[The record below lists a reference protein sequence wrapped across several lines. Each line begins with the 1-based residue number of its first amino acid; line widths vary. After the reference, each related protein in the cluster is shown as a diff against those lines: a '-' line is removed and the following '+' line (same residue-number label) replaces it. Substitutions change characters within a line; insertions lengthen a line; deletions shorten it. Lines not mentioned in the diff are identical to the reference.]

1 VRRKRSDAPGTVDHE
16 RQALFEQRLA
26 LEELRAE
33 LAERVAAVQSRE
45 EELRAAIADVRAGR
59 EPGVTLPAVVP
70 VDHAA
75 RARALDERERIL
87 AAREAELARAH
98 AGNGSGPGE
107 TDAADDRAAA
117 IDERERAL
125 DDRGAALDERERALE
140 HRAEHLDQR
149 EREMLANVDPDAA
162 RLAGIESRLVELK
175 AAEQAFLRTREELS
189 SRAEAVTAREHLV
202 AQREREV
209 QDQAAGWGSAD
220 MSELEAR
227 LRRLETRSATPAQG
241 FSGGFRKLEEGG
253 RRGGR
258 P

>member
-1 VRRKRSDAPGTVDHE
+1 MRRKRSEALGTADQE

-33 LAERVAAVQSRE
+33 LAERVAAVQMRE

-59 EPGVTLPAVVP
+59 EPGVTLPAVIP

-75 RARALDERERIL
+75 RARALDERERAI
-87 AAREAELARAH
+87 AAREATLARAQSDNG
-98 AGNGSGPGE
+98 AGRGQ
-107 TDAADDRAAA
+107 AAA
-117 IDERERAL
+117 GE
-125 DDRGAALDERERALE
+125 DRTAQLDERERALAR
-140 HRAEHLDQR
+140 RAEQLDQR
-149 EREMLANVDPDAA
+149 EREMVANVDPDAV
-162 RLAGIESRLVELK
+162 RLAGIESRLAELL
-175 AAEQAFLRTREELS
+175 AAEQAFLRTREELAA
-189 SRAEAVTAREHLV
+189 RAEAVTAREHLV

-209 QDQAAGWGSAD
+209 QDEAAGWGSAD

-227 LRRLETRSATPAQG
+227 LRRLEARSATQAQG

-253 RRGGR
+253 RRGSR

>member
-1 VRRKRSDAPGTVDHE
+1 MRRKRSDGPGTADQE

-33 LAERVAAVQSRE
+33 LAERVAAVLARE

-70 VDHAA
+70 IDHAA
-75 RARALDERERIL
+75 RARALDERERAL
-87 AAREAELARAH
+87 AAREADLARAQ
-98 AGNGSGPGE
+98 AGNGAGQPL
-107 TDAADDRAAA
+107 TDAAADRAAQ
-117 IDERERAL
+117 
-125 DDRGAALDERERALE
+125 LDERERALE
-140 HRAEHLDQR
+140 RRAEQLDQR
-149 EREMLANVDPDAA
+149 EREMLANVDPDAV
-162 RLAGIESRLVELK
+162 RLAAIESRLAELQ

-189 SRAEAVTAREHLV
+189 ARAEAVTAREHLV
-202 AQREREV
+202 AQREREL
-209 QDQAAGWGSAD
+209 QDQAAGWGSPD

-227 LRRLETRSATPAQG
+227 LRRLETRSAAQAQG
-241 FSGGFRKLEEGG
+241 FSGGFRKLEEGR

>member
-1 VRRKRSDAPGTVDHE
+1 MRRKRSDAPGTVDQE

-33 LAERVAAVQSRE
+33 LAERVAAVQARE
-45 EELRAAIADVRAGR
+45 EELRAALADVRAGR
-59 EPGVTLPAVVP
+59 EPGVTLPAIVP

-75 RARALDERERIL
+75 RARALDEREQAL
-87 AAREAELARAH
+87 AAREAEVARAQT
-98 AGNGSGPGE
+98 GNGSGPGPGPSG
-107 TDAADDRAAA
+107 TADDRAA
-117 IDERERAL
+117 L
-125 DDRGAALDERERALE
+125 LDERERALE
-140 HRAEHLDQR
+140 RRAEQLDQR
-149 EREMLANVDPDAA
+149 EREMLANVDPDAV
-162 RLAGIESRLVELK
+162 RLAGIESRLAELQ

-189 SRAEAVTAREHLV
+189 ARAEAVTAREHLV

-227 LRRLETRSATPAQG
+227 LRRLETRSATQAQG
-241 FSGGFRKLEEGG
+241 FSGGFRRLEEGG

>member
-1 VRRKRSDAPGTVDHE
+1 MRRKRSEALGTADQE

-33 LAERVAAVQSRE
+33 LAERVAAVQMRE

-59 EPGVTLPAVVP
+59 EPGVTLPAVIP

-75 RARALDERERIL
+75 RARALDERERAI
-87 AAREAELARAH
+87 AAREATLARAQSDNG
-98 AGNGSGPGE
+98 AGRGQAAAGE
-107 TDAADDRAAA
+107 DRAAQ
-117 IDERERAL
+117 
-125 DDRGAALDERERALE
+125 LDERERALAR
-140 HRAEHLDQR
+140 RAEQLDQR
-149 EREMLANVDPDAA
+149 EREMVANVDPDAV
-162 RLAGIESRLVELK
+162 RLAGIESRLAELL
-175 AAEQAFLRTREELS
+175 AAEQAFLRTREELAA
-189 SRAEAVTAREHLV
+189 RAEAVTAREHLV

-209 QDQAAGWGSAD
+209 QDEAAGWGSAD

-227 LRRLETRSATPAQG
+227 LRRLEARSATQAQG

-253 RRGGR
+253 RRGSR